1 MRANA
6 WMRTDT
12 WSKLGDTQ
20 TPAVNDLAKGCK
32 NFGRVLNP
40 DKGDPG
46 FGQNSP
52 EMALHKKKHM
62 RSELNIVKLERSSCI
77 LKNYVPL
84 RIY

>member
-1 MRANA
+1 MTRRVDERTDT

-32 NFGRVLNP
+32 NFGCVLNP

-46 FGQNSP
+46 FGQNNP
-52 EMALHKKKHM
+52 QMALHKK
-62 RSELNIVKLERSSCI
+62 NT
-77 LKNYVPL
+77 
-84 RIY
+84 